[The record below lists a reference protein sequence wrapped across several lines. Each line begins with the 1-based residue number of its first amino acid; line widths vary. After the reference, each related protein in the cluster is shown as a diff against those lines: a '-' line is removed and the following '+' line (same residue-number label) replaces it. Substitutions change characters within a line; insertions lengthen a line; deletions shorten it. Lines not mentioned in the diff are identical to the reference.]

1 MSGDQTV
8 VVTITE
14 AIEPQT
20 SEFLKAFDAL
30 NHAVEYRAQRK
41 LIVEL
46 CNVFGWAQPAH
57 DDFDAWD
64 KALAHVRSLLQYDE
78 DAIGRR
84 TVSMIEDLEG
94 VFGITGHG
102 SSTEDRGRRW
112 TDAITRCREL
122 LLLAQ
127 RSSTRAADRTT
138 YALADRVRHVN
149 GNAEPPVEGTIVEII
164 NGPGM
169 AAPEYRVQWDGDPRY
184 TRHAA
189 KYLLPAPAREQ
200 TGDELSEPEDDDRC
214 DDIARADA
222 DIDPKPPTVG
232 EILRQMADVLA
243 EDTNEGAVISHLRSQ
258 DTPGVG
264 GTVIADDLDGSGP
277 ISTDLIE
284 RARTWWFDREEPL
297 ARTSPD
303 RPRSPRWPRD
313 PQAPAT
319 PPGTPVEA
327 MAGVQGDRDHLI
339 TVDAQRDAVA
349 LVVEIANVGDGLI
362 DGPALV
368 ARARR
373 VLGVPS

>member
-1 MSGDQTV
+1 MSGDQI

-14 AIEPQT
+14 PGMRETEGVLHAIER
-20 SEFLKAFDAL
+20 LNKAM
-30 NHAVEYRAQRK
+30 EYHGRREM
-41 LIVEL
+41 IVEL

-94 VFGITGHG
+94 VFGITGYG
-102 SSTEDRGRRW
+102 SSTEDRSRRW

-214 DDIARADA
+214 DGDHMGPCT
-222 DIDPKPPTVG
+222 DPKPPTVG

-327 MAGVQGDRDHLI
+327 LPGAQGDQDHLI
-339 TVDAQRDAVA
+339 APDQAFAAVQFALQMVDHGAK
-349 LVVEIANVGDGLI
+349 LDGCEV
-362 DGPALV
+362 V
-368 ARARR
+368 ARARHA
-373 VLGVPS
+373 LGMDT